1 MCREV
6 RGCMLEEFAWRV
18 YNAMLGRAVRGM
30 RGVKPMDKRWIQCAE
45 ESRRALLKRYPAAGE
60 AELREFC
67 AAAGRFGQIMMQP
80 LWGSNSPGME
90 YPSSPGIPINFFIFS
105 VLSCFKKAAAFTPAA
120 L

>member
-1 MCREV
+1 
-6 RGCMLEEFAWRV
+6 MLEEFAWRV

-67 AAAGRFGQIMMQP
+67 AAAGRFGQ
-80 LWGSNSPGME
+80 
-90 YPSSPGIPINFFIFS
+90 
-105 VLSCFKKAAAFTPAA
+105 TPAWGDVSAGLYAGSYSTGTAAGADGGAQCVSMRRCPFTA
-120 L
+120 LW

>member
-1 MCREV
+1 
-6 RGCMLEEFAWRV
+6 MLEEFAWRV

-67 AAAGRFGQIMMQP
+67 AAAGRFGQITGGAMF
-80 LWGSNSPGME
+80 L
-90 YPSSPGIPINFFIFS
+90 
-105 VLSCFKKAAAFTPAA
+105 
-120 L
+120 

>member
-60 AELREFC
+60 DVYKRQKDGC
-67 AAAGRFGQIMMQP
+67 
-80 LWGSNSPGME
+80 
-90 YPSSPGIPINFFIFS
+90 
-105 VLSCFKKAAAFTPAA
+105 LSLPAITTIGTKKGLTRR
-120 L
+120 